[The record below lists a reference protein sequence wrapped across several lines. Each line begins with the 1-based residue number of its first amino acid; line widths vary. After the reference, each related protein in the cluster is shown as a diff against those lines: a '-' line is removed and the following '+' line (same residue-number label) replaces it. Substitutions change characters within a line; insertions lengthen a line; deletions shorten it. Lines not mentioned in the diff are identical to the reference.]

1 MNTIEW
7 LTDPA
12 VRGLY
17 WPGVIAGLAIA
28 ILCAVLSVLV
38 VLKRLA
44 FIGQGVSHAAFGG
57 IGVAAVLGLVGQS
70 AAEVSGL
77 AALGQ
82 FAVVVLFC
90 LGSALL
96 IAWLSE
102 KGKTEADTVIGIIL
116 VGSMAAGAILIQIAS
131 RSGRS
136 GNVAWESLLFGSI
149 LNVSLADAVVGWCVA
164 LVVLGLLWWTR
175 RRMIFWAF
183 DEPVA
188 IASGVRGRAMRTML
202 MTLLALATVTA
213 MKLAGVVLATALLVL
228 PGATALLLSA
238 RLSRVFALALLA
250 GLVGVGAGLVVSFEL
265 DWPTGPCIVGVLC
278 GLFALART
286 AGGFVGRPA

>member
-7 LTDPA
+7 LSDPA

-17 WPGVIAGLAIA
+17 WPGVWTGLGIA
-28 ILCAVLSVLV
+28 ILCSVLSVLV

-44 FIGQGVSHAAFGG
+44 FIGQGISHAAFGG

-70 AAEVSGL
+70 AAQASGL
-77 AALGQ
+77 TALGQ
-82 FAVVVLFC
+82 FGVVVAFC
-90 LGSALL
+90 LASALL

-102 KGKTEADTVIGIIL
+102 RGKTEADTVIGIIL

-136 GNVAWESLLFGSI
+136 GNVSWESLLFGSI
-149 LNVSLADAVVGWCVA
+149 LNVGWTDAIVAWSVTLAVM
-164 LVVLGLLWWTR
+164 LLLWWNR
-175 RRMIFWAF
+175 RRLLFWAF

-188 IASGVRGRAMRTML
+188 FATGVPTRLMKTLL

-228 PGATALLLSA
+228 PGAAALLLSV
-238 RLSRVFALALLA
+238 RLSRVLALAAIVGFVGVAA
-250 GLVGVGAGLVVSFEL
+250 GLVASFEL

-278 GLFALART
+278 IAFTAARL
-286 AGGFVGRPA
+286 AGGAVRRAA

>member
-17 WPGVIAGLAIA
+17 WPGVIAGIAVA

-70 AAEVSGL
+70 AAEASGL
-77 AALGQ
+77 ASVGQ
-82 FAVVVLFC
+82 FGVVVSFC
-90 LGSALL
+90 LASALL

-116 VGSMAAGAILIQIAS
+116 VGAMAAGAILIQVAS
-131 RSGRS
+131 RMGRS

-149 LNVSLADAVVGWCVA
+149 LNVGMTDAIVGWGVTLA
-164 LVVLGLLWWTR
+164 VLLTLWWFR
-175 RRMIFWAF
+175 RRMLFWAF

-188 IASGVRGRAMRTML
+188 LASGVPGRAMKIML

-228 PGATALLLSA
+228 PGAAALLLSA
-238 RLSRVFALALLA
+238 RLSRVVVLSVIIGLLGVCA
-250 GLVGVGAGLVVSFEL
+250 GLVASFEL
-265 DWPTGPCIVGVLC
+265 DWPAGPCIVGVLC
-278 GLFALART
+278 VIFAIARGAGGAVRRT
-286 AGGFVGRPA
+286 A